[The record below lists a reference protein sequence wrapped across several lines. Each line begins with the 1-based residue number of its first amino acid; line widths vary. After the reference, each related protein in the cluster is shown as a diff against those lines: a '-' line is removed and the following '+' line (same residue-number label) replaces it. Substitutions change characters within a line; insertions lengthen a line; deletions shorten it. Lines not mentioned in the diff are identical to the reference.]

1 MPAPDRSAPWLGN
14 VFFGAVF
21 LAALLLAASLPAA
34 AKNNPPPLDGHSG
47 QFTII
52 EPAEI
57 PAPVPF
63 EDGMGKEVTLGDFR
77 GKVVLLNFWATW
89 CAPCVVEM
97 PWLDQLA
104 REMSDQPFEVVAISL
119 DQAGRKKV
127 IPFFQRHGLETLEIY
142 TDPGQRVGAINPP
155 ENSGAPF
162 ALFGMPTTYVIG
174 KSGAVMGYIQGAVDW
189 RSEEARALLDYYLA
203 QPSS

>member
-1 MPAPDRSAPWLGN
+1 MLAPYRHTLWL
-14 VFFGAVF
+14 A
-21 LAALLLAASLPAA
+21 AALLGASLLAATALAA
-34 AKNNPPPLDGHSG
+34 AENNPPPLEGHSG
-47 QFTII
+47 QFTVMQ
-52 EPAEI
+52 PAEV

-63 EDGMGKEVTLGDFR
+63 ENGMGEEVTLADFP

-89 CAPCVVEM
+89 CAPCVAEM
-97 PWLDQLA
+97 PWLDELA
-104 REMSDQPFEVVAISL
+104 RDMADQPFEVVAISL

-142 TDPGQRVGAINPP
+142 TDPEQRVGAINPP
-155 ENSGAPF
+155 EGSDVPF

-174 KSGAVMGYIQGAVDW
+174 KDGAVRGYIQGAVDW
-189 RSEEARALLDYYLA
+189 RSGEARALLDYYLA

>member
-1 MPAPDRSAPWLGN
+1 MPAPSR
-14 VFFGAVF
+14 VAVW
-21 LAALLLAASLPAA
+21 LAAVLLGASLIAATALAAAE
-34 AKNNPPPLDGHSG
+34 NNPPQLEGHSG
-47 QFTII
+47 QFTVM
-52 EPAEI
+52 EPAEV

-63 EDGMGKEVTLGDFR
+63 ENGMGEEATLADFR

-97 PWLDQLA
+97 PWLDELA
-104 REMSDQPFEVVAISL
+104 RDMADQPFAVVAISL
-119 DQAGRKKV
+119 DEAGRKEV
-127 IPFFQRHGLETLEIY
+127 IPFFQRHGLQHLEIY
-142 TDPGQRVGAINPP
+142 TDPEQRVGAINPSDGKDP
-155 ENSGAPF
+155 AF

-189 RSEEARALLDYYLA
+189 RSEQARALLDYYLA

>member
-1 MPAPDRSAPWLGN
+1 MPAPFRRALWL
-14 VFFGAVF
+14 A
-21 LAALLLAASLPAA
+21 AALLSASLLAATSLAA
-34 AKNNPPPLDGHSG
+34 AENDPPPLVGHSG
-47 QFTII
+47 QFTVI
-52 EPAEI
+52 EPAEV

-63 EDGMGKEVTLGDFR
+63 ENGMGEEVTLADFR

-97 PWLDQLA
+97 PWLDELA
-104 REMSDQPFEVVAISL
+104 RDRADQPFEVVAISL
-119 DQAGRKKV
+119 DQAGRNKV
-127 IPFFQRHGLETLEIY
+127 IPFYQRLGLDTLEVY
-142 TDPGQRVGAINPP
+142 TDPEQRVGAINPP
-155 ENSGAPF
+155 EGADAPF

-189 RSEEARALLDYYLA
+189 RSDEARALLNYYLA